1 MAIKGK
7 PPKRN
12 SVTFVNNCI
21 SHHIQSYVLALTYRF
36 SNLRKIN
43 AEVKVWHFPVWPP
56 PSLCEKCHTFCF
68 LEGRFPL
75 FQRNKNL
82 QWILLTKE
90 RKSPFSVCSNL
101 IVVIFCCN
109 ILNIVITLISRVFSN
124 YWLQQFLLEINLQI
138 SIATNPDG

>member
-43 AEVKVWHFPVWPP
+43 AEVKV
-56 PSLCEKCHTFCF
+56 
-68 LEGRFPL
+68 
-75 FQRNKNL
+75 
-82 QWILLTKE
+82 
-90 RKSPFSVCSNL
+90 
-101 IVVIFCCN
+101 
-109 ILNIVITLISRVFSN
+109 
-124 YWLQQFLLEINLQI
+124 
-138 SIATNPDG
+138 